1 MGKSVLKRIK
11 RAYTVIERSPQAEL
25 GLHPVVKSK
34 RKRGSWLWMRFDV
47 EGNSEVLE
55 CDKQTIMKRVS
66 IPKRDLRIL
75 GPLFSQSSNILAR
88 EKAMVVNLEFIK
100 AIVTAEEVFVLDP
113 LNQAVLPFVDQLRQQ
128 LPLKSPS
135 AIQESHHT
143 DQRERHGTSAET
155 SPGEWLLDPE
165 AAEGLQLELPFEF
178 RVLEIALEV
187 SCNYMDSDVAEL
199 EREAYPALDKLAK
212 NVSTKNLEN
221 VRSLKRNLTCLLA
234 RVQKVRD
241 ELENL
246 LNNDRD
252 MAELYL
258 TRKYLQSQLLE
269 ASITSRRQSALAIT
283 TSSSRINSHRF
294 SIATII
300 TNVSADE
307 NDVEDLEMLLE
318 AYFIQIDGTRNKI
331 LSIREYIED
340 TEDYVNI
347 QLDSRR
353 NAIIQLQLTVTIFY
367 FIVALLMYIEGMLG
381 MNIQISIYSV
391 NGLFLPVVGSL
402 VTGSLLLF
410 FAMLGYAR
418 WKGLLGT

>member
-1 MGKSVLKRIK
+1 
-11 RAYTVIERSPQAEL
+11 
-25 GLHPVVKSK
+25 
-34 RKRGSWLWMRFDV
+34 
-47 EGNSEVLE
+47 
-55 CDKQTIMKRVS
+55 
-66 IPKRDLRIL
+66 
-75 GPLFSQSSNILAR
+75 
-88 EKAMVVNLEFIK
+88 
-100 AIVTAEEVFVLDP
+100 
-113 LNQAVLPFVDQLRQQ
+113 
-128 LPLKSPS
+128 
-135 AIQESHHT
+135 
-143 DQRERHGTSAET
+143 
-155 SPGEWLLDPE
+155 
-165 AAEGLQLELPFEF
+165 
-178 RVLEIALEV
+178 
-187 SCNYMDSDVAEL
+187 
-199 EREAYPALDKLAK
+199 
-212 NVSTKNLEN
+212 
-221 VRSLKRNLTCLLA
+221 
-234 RVQKVRD
+234 VRD

-258 TRKYLQSQLLE
+258 TRKYLQSQLSE
-269 ASITSRRQSALAIT
+269 TSITSRRQSALAIT